1 MKSEKVTDIF
11 GNEKVVHYD
20 DYGNK
25 VGESRVER
33 GPLGFGEERVVHYDV
48 NGVKTGETRTEKNF
62 FGGEKPFITTTMA

>member
-25 VGESRVER
+25 VGESQVEK
-33 GPLGFGEERVVHYDV
+33 GFLGLGNERALELSFRQDV
-48 NGVKTGETRTEKNF
+48 QNKHQSVQSQDKTLHCL
-62 FGGEKPFITTTMA
+62 